1 MAAVITTI
9 KVEPLQSKRTT
20 EIDFGNFGIYPHE
33 LNFFALARAI
43 SDAPDNFRY
52 APSFLTPD
60 GKYVQQGDMKTHLLN
75 EYIMLFQNYEDVVK
89 KIYQIKKAI
98 IYDKDLF
105 VIYQLQA
112 QHYGVNNTLRP
123 VKLFQT
129 NP

>member
-1 MAAVITTI
+1 MTAVITTI

-33 LNFFALARAI
+33 LIFFALARAI
-43 SDAPDNFRY
+43 SDAPDNSRY

-60 GKYVQQGDMKTHLLN
+60 GKYVQQGDMKIHLLN